1 MPEEYIT
8 ATEARLMMGVSE
20 SKMTAL
26 LKDGEI
32 PYKQSLR
39 DKRIKLVKR
48 ADVEAWIERAGP
60 PLETEK
66 DLAA

>member
-8 ATEARLMMGVSE
+8 ATEARQLMGVTE

-26 LKDGEI
+26 LRDGEI
-32 PYKQSLR
+32 PYKVSLR
-39 DKRIKLVKR
+39 DKRVKLLKR
-48 ADVEAWIERAGP
+48 TDVEAWIERAGP
-60 PLETEK
+60 PPGTEK

>member
-8 ATEARLMMGVSE
+8 ATEARLMMGVTE

-26 LKDGEI
+26 LKSGEI

-39 DKRIKLVKR
+39 DKRIKLLKR
-48 ADVEAWIERAGP
+48 TDVEAWIERAGP
-60 PLETEK
+60 PPKSEK